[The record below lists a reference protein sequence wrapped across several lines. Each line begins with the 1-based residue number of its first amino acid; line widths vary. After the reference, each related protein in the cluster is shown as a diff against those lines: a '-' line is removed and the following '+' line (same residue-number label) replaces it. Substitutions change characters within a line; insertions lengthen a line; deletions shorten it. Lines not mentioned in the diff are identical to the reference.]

1 VSIKNKL
8 VTAVTTAGLLAGLFG
23 SAFVPSVRAAVG
35 DLITVAAGKTNTAG
49 TEAADIKALTGTKV
63 VVDFGK
69 DKTSIPATLTSAAN
83 TDDFAFTLSGPCYF
97 GAVAADADA
106 SATLYASIAT
116 PTSKTLSAVTYDNVT
131 SPKTLELNI
140 EVYSSGAGS
149 CTVVASENGV
159 ASGDIVIAFSSNP
172 GVFVATASNWDD
184 ATYWQAV
191 TNAYL
196 TVDVDTAV
204 FAALATN
211 DVAVLTVSGAEIISV
226 TESGT
231 TATRTGSVLRYK
243 NAAAATDVD
252 PTLILKMP
260 ASAGTVTLT
269 LENQTAEWSMSRSI
283 TVIGAALA
291 DVPSATYSTVV
302 HSKTASTTTDDTSPV
317 PANGATTLSATVLD
331 GNGNA
336 LATQAVIT
344 ATVSDAA
351 VAVITATETASA
363 ATSTMTGTA
372 FETSASGVAK
382 FKLFWMKAG
391 TVTVTV
397 KAGTNTLA
405 TKTITFAGSAA
416 TITWGTVKSVLTTNA
431 VAIGKITVKDAA
443 GAVVE
448 NAAVTVK
455 GDLTY
460 VSTVSASGN
469 TDSLGQSTITAQC
482 VASTYGTGS
491 VTVTVGSITSTQ
503 AITCSKTTLHTW
515 SMAFDKTA
523 VGLGGT
529 AVLTIT
535 GYDVDGRLI
544 AEGVVLDGAGI
555 TATAPT
561 GFTTATAP
569 AAGNAFSNGK
579 LTYTY
584 NAATVEGTYTY
595 SMLKTTAAGDLS
607 TLKTATITVAKEA
620 VAGTLTVGSK
630 KRIATA
636 DFGASAA
643 SKKIAFV
650 LESASGATKTYY
662 RKANASGV
670 AKYTIVLRGTW
681 TVYASYGDS
690 ITDTGTMRR

>member
-1 VSIKNKL
+1 M
-8 VTAVTTAGLLAGLFG
+8 TAVTTAGLLAGLFG
-23 SAFVPSVRAAVG
+23 SAFVPAAYAANG

-49 TEAADIKALTGTKV
+49 HETAADVKALTSTKV
-63 VVDFGK
+63 LVEFGK
-69 DKTSIPATLTSAAN
+69 AAASIPAGLTAATASN
-83 TDDFAFTLSGPCYF
+83 VDDYAFTLVGPCYF
-97 GAVAADADA
+97 GALVDDAAR
-106 SATLYASIAT
+106 SATVYASRLT
-116 PTSKTLSAVTYDNVT
+116 PTSKTLSAITYDNVT
-131 SPKTLELNI
+131 TDATLEFGV
-140 EVYSSGAGS
+140 EVYSSGAGT
-149 CTVVASENGV
+149 CTVTVNENGG
-159 ASGDIVIAFSSNP
+159 AAEGDIAIAFSSNP
-172 GVFVATASNWDD
+172 GLFVATASNWDD
-184 ATYWQAV
+184 AVYWQAV
-191 TNAYL
+191 ANAYL
-196 TVDVDTAV
+196 TVDIDTVV
-204 FAALATN
+204 FAALAN
-211 DVAVLTVSGAEIISV
+211 LDVAVLTIAGGAEIVSAD
-226 TESGT
+226 G
-231 TATRTGSVLRYK
+231 AYTRTGNTLRYQ
-243 NAAAATDVD
+243 AS
-252 PTLILKMP
+252 PTVADSTIVLKMP
-260 ASAGTVTLT
+260 ASAGTVTMT
-269 LENQTAEWSMSRSI
+269 FENQTAAWSMSRTI
-283 TVIGAALA
+283 TVVGSALK
-291 DVPSATYSTVV
+291 DVPAATYSTVV
-302 HSKTASTTTDDTSPV
+302 HSKTGSTTTDDTSPV
-317 PANGATTLSATVLD
+317 PANGSTILTASVLD
-331 GNGNA
+331 GNGTA
-336 LATQAVIT
+336 LATQASVK
-344 ATVSDAA
+344 ATVSDAT
-351 VAVITATETASA
+351 VAVVTATDSASA
-363 ATSTMTGTA
+363 ATSSMTGTA
-372 FETSASGVAK
+372 TETSTAGVSA
-382 FKLFWMKAG
+382 FKLFWVKAG

-397 KAGTNTLA
+397 TVGTTTLA
-405 TKTITFAGSAA
+405 TKTITFAGNAA
-416 TITWGTVKSVLTTNA
+416 SITWGTVKSVLTTNA
-431 VAIGKITVKDAA
+431 VAIGKITVKDAS

-460 VSTVSASGN
+460 VATVSASGN

-535 GYDVDGRLI
+535 GYDIDGRLI

-569 AAGNAFSNGK
+569 AAANAFSNGK

-620 VAGTLTVGSK
+620 VAGTLTVGTK

-643 SKKIAFV
+643 NKKIAFV

>member
-1 VSIKNKL
+1 MSIKNKL

-23 SAFVPSVRAAVG
+23 SAFVPSAYALAG
-35 DLITVAAGKTNTAG
+35 DVITVAAGKTNTAG
-49 TEAADIKALTGTKV
+49 TEATDIKALTGTKV
-63 VVDFGK
+63 TVLFGAG
-69 DKTSIPATLTSAAN
+69 TPNAVLTSAAS
-83 TDDFAFTLSGPCYF
+83 TDDYAVSLSGPCYF
-97 GAVAADADA
+97 GALSAKA
-106 SATLYASIAT
+106 SATAAAYASVLT
-116 PTSKTLSAVTYDNVT
+116 PTSKTLSAITWDNVT
-131 SPKTLELNI
+131 DTKTLEFNV
-140 EVYSSGAGS
+140 EVFSSGAGT
-149 CTVVASENGV
+149 CTVTLNENAGASE
-159 ASGDIVIAFSSNP
+159 GDIAIAFSSNP
-172 GVFVATASNWDD
+172 GLFVATASNWDD
-184 ATYWQAV
+184 AAYWQAV

-211 DVAVLTVSGAEIISV
+211 DVAVLTVSGAELISV
-226 TESGT
+226 TEAGT

-243 NAAAATDVD
+243 NAAGATDVD

-269 LENQTAEWSMSRSI
+269 LENQTAEWSMSRTI
-283 TVIGAALA
+283 TVVGTALA
-291 DVPSATYSTVV
+291 DVSSAAYSTVV
-302 HSKTASTTTDDTSPV
+302 HSKTGSTTTDDTSPV
-317 PANGATTLSATVLD
+317 PANGSTILTASVLD

-336 LATQAVIT
+336 LATQASVK
-344 ATVSDAA
+344 ATVSDAT
-351 VAVITATETASA
+351 VAVVTATDSASA
-363 ATSTMTGTA
+363 ATSLMTGTA
-372 FETSASGVAK
+372 TETSTAGVSA
-382 FKLFWMKAG
+382 FKLFWVKAG

-397 KAGTNTLA
+397 TVGTTTLA
-405 TKTITFAGSAA
+405 TKTITFAGNAA
-416 TITWGTVKSVLTTNA
+416 SITWGTVKSVLTTNA
-431 VAIGKITVKDAA
+431 VAIGKITVKDAS

-535 GYDVDGRLI
+535 GYDIDGRLI
-544 AEGVVLDGAGI
+544 AEGVVLDGVGI

-569 AAGNAFSNGK
+569 AAANAFSNGK

-620 VAGTLTVGSK
+620 VAGTLTVGTK

-643 SKKIAFV
+643 NKKIAFV

>member
-317 PANGATTLSATVLD
+317 PANGATTLSATVRQRQCARHSSCD
-331 GNGNA
+331 YGNGVGRSRSCDYGYRDGISGYIHDDRHSIRNFCIGSCEV
-336 LATQAVIT
+336 QAVL
-344 ATVSDAA
+344 D
-351 VAVITATETASA
+351 E
-363 ATSTMTGTA
+363 
-372 FETSASGVAK
+372 SG
-382 FKLFWMKAG
+382 
-391 TVTVTV
+391 
-397 KAGTNTLA
+397 
-405 TKTITFAGSAA
+405 
-416 TITWGTVKSVLTTNA
+416 
-431 VAIGKITVKDAA
+431 
-443 GAVVE
+443 
-448 NAAVTVK
+448 
-455 GDLTY
+455 Y
-460 VSTVSASGN
+460 R
-469 TDSLGQSTITAQC
+469 
-482 VASTYGTGS
+482 Y
-491 VTVTVGSITSTQ
+491 
-503 AITCSKTTLHTW
+503 
-515 SMAFDKTA
+515 
-523 VGLGGT
+523 
-529 AVLTIT
+529 
-535 GYDVDGRLI
+535 
-544 AEGVVLDGAGI
+544 
-555 TATAPT
+555 
-561 GFTTATAP
+561 
-569 AAGNAFSNGK
+569 SNGESWHEHACYQDYYLCRISGDDHLGHCK
-579 LTYTY
+579 ECSHYERRCHWQ
-584 NAATVEGTYTY
+584 NY
-595 SMLKTTAAGDLS
+595 S
-607 TLKTATITVAKEA
+607 
-620 VAGTLTVGSK
+620 
-630 KRIATA
+630 
-636 DFGASAA
+636 
-643 SKKIAFV
+643 
-650 LESASGATKTYY
+650 
-662 RKANASGV
+662 
-670 AKYTIVLRGTW
+670 
-681 TVYASYGDS
+681 
-690 ITDTGTMRR
+690 

>member
-1 VSIKNKL
+1 
-8 VTAVTTAGLLAGLFG
+8 LLAGLFG
-23 SAFVPSVRAAVG
+23 SAFVPAAYATAG
-35 DLITVAAGKTNTAG
+35 DIITVAAGKTNTAG
-49 TEAADIKALTGTKV
+49 TEATDIKALTGSKV
-63 VVDFGK
+63 TVLFGAG
-69 DKTSIPATLTSAAN
+69 TPNIVLTSGAD
-83 TDDFAFTLSGPCYF
+83 TDDYVVSLSGPCYF
-97 GAVAADADA
+97 GALSAKA
-106 SATLYASIAT
+106 SATAAAYASVLT
-116 PTSKTLSAVTYDNVT
+116 PTSKTLSAITWDNVT
-131 SPKTLELNI
+131 NTKTLEFNV
-140 EVYSSGAGS
+140 EVFSSGAGT
-149 CTVVASENGV
+149 CTVTLNENAG
-159 ASGDIVIAFSSNP
+159 ATEGDIAIAFSSNP
-172 GVFVATASNWDD
+172 GLFVATASNWDD
-184 ATYWQAV
+184 AAYWQAV
-191 TNAYL
+191 ANAYL
-196 TVDVDTAV
+196 TVDIDTVV
-204 FAALATN
+204 FAALAN
-211 DVAVLTVSGAEIISV
+211 LDVAVLTIAGGAEIVSA
-226 TESGT
+226 SGT
-231 TATRTGSVLRYK
+231 YTRTGNTLRYQGSPT
-243 NAAAATDVD
+243 AADSTIV
-252 PTLILKMP
+252 LKMP
-260 ASAGTVTLT
+260 ASAGTVTMT
-269 LENQTAEWSMSRSI
+269 FENQTAEWSMSRTI
-283 TVIGAALA
+283 TVVGSALN
-291 DVPSATYSTVV
+291 DVPAATYSTVV
-302 HSKTASTTTDDTSPV
+302 HSKTGSTTTDDTSPV
-317 PANGATTLSATVLD
+317 PANGSTILTATVKD
-331 GNGNA
+331 GNGIA
-336 LATQAVIT
+336 LVTQASVK
-344 ATVSDAA
+344 ATVSDAT
-351 VAVITATETASA
+351 VAVVTATDSASA
-363 ATSTMTGTA
+363 ATSLMTGTA
-372 FETSASGVAK
+372 SETSTASVSA
-382 FKLFWMKAG
+382 FKLFWVKAG

-397 KAGTNTLA
+397 TVGTTTLA
-405 TKTITFAGSAA
+405 TKTITFAGNAA
-416 TITWGTVKSVLTTNA
+416 SITWGTVKSVLTTNA
-431 VAIGKITVKDAA
+431 VAIGKITVKDAS

-620 VAGTLTVGSK
+620 VAGTLTVGKK

-643 SKKIAFV
+643 NKKIAFV

>member
-1 VSIKNKL
+1 V
-8 VTAVTTAGLLAGLFG
+8 
-23 SAFVPSVRAAVG
+23 
-35 DLITVAAGKTNTAG
+35 
-49 TEAADIKALTGTKV
+49 
-63 VVDFGK
+63 
-69 DKTSIPATLTSAAN
+69 
-83 TDDFAFTLSGPCYF
+83 
-97 GAVAADADA
+97 
-106 SATLYASIAT
+106 
-116 PTSKTLSAVTYDNVT
+116 
-131 SPKTLELNI
+131 
-140 EVYSSGAGS
+140 
-149 CTVVASENGV
+149 
-159 ASGDIVIAFSSNP
+159 
-172 GVFVATASNWDD
+172 
-184 ATYWQAV
+184 
-191 TNAYL
+191 
-196 TVDVDTAV
+196 
-204 FAALATN
+204 
-211 DVAVLTVSGAEIISV
+211 
-226 TESGT
+226 
-231 TATRTGSVLRYK
+231 
-243 NAAAATDVD
+243 
-252 PTLILKMP
+252 
-260 ASAGTVTLT
+260 
-269 LENQTAEWSMSRSI
+269 
-283 TVIGAALA
+283 
-291 DVPSATYSTVV
+291 
-302 HSKTASTTTDDTSPV
+302 
-317 PANGATTLSATVLD
+317 
-331 GNGNA
+331 
-336 LATQAVIT
+336 TQASVK
-344 ATVSDAA
+344 ATVSDAT
-351 VAVITATETASA
+351 VAVVTATDSASA
-363 ATSTMTGTA
+363 ATSLMTGTA
-372 FETSASGVAK
+372 TETSTAGVSA
-382 FKLFWMKAG
+382 FKLFWVKAG

-397 KAGTNTLA
+397 TVGTTTLA
-405 TKTITFAGSAA
+405 TKTITFAGNAA
-416 TITWGTVKSVLTTNA
+416 SITWGTVKSVLTTNA
-431 VAIGKITVKDAA
+431 VAIGKITVKDAS

-535 GYDVDGRLI
+535 GYDIDGRLI

-620 VAGTLTVGSK
+620 VAGTLTVGPK